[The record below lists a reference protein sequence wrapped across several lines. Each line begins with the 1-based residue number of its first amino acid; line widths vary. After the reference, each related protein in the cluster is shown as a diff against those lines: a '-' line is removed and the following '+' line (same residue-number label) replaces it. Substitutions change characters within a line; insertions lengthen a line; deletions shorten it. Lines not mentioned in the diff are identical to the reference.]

1 MAPNKI
7 YQLDTS
13 VPSTALVGQL
23 PNQQGQ
29 IVQLDANG
37 AVQVDLGASNLPT
50 TDASTGATN
59 ANAPLFASE
68 VGFVDNSGK
77 LQAVSVTNPLPVS
90 TSGSGS
96 NAAAGPT
103 GSAVPSSAGYT
114 GFNVSGNLVGV
125 SVSNPLPITGSIS
138 ATNPSVSATGSAIP
152 TSATL
157 LGGSDGTNLQQLLVD
172 GSKNLK
178 TVVNAALP
186 AGTNVIGHVIVDTAP
201 TTAVTGTFFQATQ
214 PVSAS
219 SLPLPT
225 GAATSAKQP
234 ALGTAGT
241 ASSDVVT
248 VQGIASMTALKV
260 DGSGVT
266 QPVSGTVTANAGT
279 NMSTASLALE
289 TGGNLATIAGAVST
303 SKVNVNLSS
312 GSIPAGTNLIG
323 EVSASN
329 ETSTIYN
336 GTTALTP
343 LFSTI
348 SASSSGSN
356 TVVSATAGK
365 RIRVLQWDA
374 VATAAVSI
382 TWQTSTGPTAL
393 SGAYPFA
400 ANGGISSPFSPVG
413 LFQTASGD
421 NLVLNLGT
429 ATLVAGRL
437 VYVLV

>member
-1 MAPNKI
+1 MAPNPI
-7 YQLDTS
+7 LQLDTS
-13 VPSTALVGQL
+13 YPRTAIVGQL

-59 ANAPLFASE
+59 ANAPIFASE

-138 ATNPSVSATGSAIP
+138 ATNPSVGSTGSTTP
-152 TSATL
+152 TSGTL
-157 LGGSDGTNLQQLLVD
+157 IGGTDGTNLQALKVD
-172 GSKNLK
+172 GSGNLK
-178 TVVNAALP
+178 TNLATAIP

-214 PVSAS
+214 PVSAT

-225 GAATSAKQP
+225 GASTSAKQP

-241 ASSDVVT
+241 ASSDVIT

-260 DGSGVT
+260 DGSAVT
-266 QPVSGTVTANAGT
+266 QPVSVATLPA
-279 NMSTASLALE
+279 LA
-289 TGGNLATIAGAVST
+289 
-303 SKVNVNLSS
+303 
-312 GSIPAGTNLIG
+312 AGTNLIG

-329 ETSTIYN
+329 ETSTVYN

-343 LFSTI
+343 LFANLT
-348 SASSSGSN
+348 ASSSGV
-356 TVVSATAGK
+356 TTLIALVSSK
-365 RIRVLQWDA
+365 KIRVL
-374 VATAAVSI
+374 
-382 TWQTSTGPTAL
+382 AL
-393 SGAYPFA
+393 SLVANGAVNVKFQSHVTPTDISGLYYLA
-400 ANGGISSPFSPVG
+400 ANGGMVLPYNPVG
-413 LFQTASGD
+413 WFQTVSGEALD
-421 NLVLNLGT
+421 INLSG
-429 ATLVAGRL
+429 AVAVGGSI
-437 VYVLV
+437 VYVTV